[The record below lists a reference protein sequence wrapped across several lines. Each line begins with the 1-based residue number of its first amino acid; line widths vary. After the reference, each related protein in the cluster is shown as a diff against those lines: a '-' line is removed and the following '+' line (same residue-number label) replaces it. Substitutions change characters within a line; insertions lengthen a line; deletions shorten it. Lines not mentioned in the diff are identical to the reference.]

1 MLPGVDCCS
10 YEEGLGKMDL
20 FYPEAV
26 GTEEGPGGDVQM
38 YER

>member
-1 MLPGVDCCS
+1 MG
-10 YEEGLGKMDL
+10 L

-38 YER
+38 VGGGRWHNDVPFSRDVKN